1 MSVAFLVLAHR
12 GPAQLGR
19 LAERLRGPGT
29 SVHVHIDRRTDDA
42 LAAEMAAALPRDP
55 RVRLL
60 PRVRSAWSSW
70 GPVRATLGGLARI
83 LDSHDP
89 PEHVVLL
96 SGQDYPLRPASE
108 LVAFFAGQR
117 GRSFVPSWPMPSR
130 LYDRDG
136 GMYRLRYWHTPV
148 GRRRAWIPIPRRYPR
163 GLRPYGGSAFMAL
176 DRDSA
181 REVLAFSAERPDVVR
196 FHRHIWAPDEH
207 FIHTVLH
214 NSRRRDAVVSE
225 SLWHIEWPP
234 PPAKHP
240 GLLREEAFPRLE
252 HAARHSSE
260 AGGRSRAKLFARKFD
275 ADVDAAVLDRIDA
288 VLLGAARSGP
298 ASRVP
303 SG

>member
-1 MSVAFLVLAHR
+1 MNVAFLVLAHR

-19 LAERLRGPGT
+19 LAERLLGPGT
-29 SVHVHIDRRTDDA
+29 SVYVHIDRRTDA
-42 LAAEMAAALPRDP
+42 SLAAQIEDALPRNP
-55 RVRLL
+55 GVHLL

-70 GPVRATLGGLARI
+70 GPVRATLRGLAGI
-83 LDSHDP
+83 LESPDP

-96 SGQDYPLRPASE
+96 SGQDYPLRPAAD
-108 LVAFFAGQR
+108 LAAFFAGQR

-136 GMYRLRYWHTPV
+136 GMYRLRYWHAPL
-148 GRRRAWIPIPRRYPR
+148 GRRRAWVPIPRRYPR

-240 GLLREEAFPRLE
+240 ALLREEAFPRLE
-252 HAARHSSE
+252 HAAHHSSE

-275 ADVDAAVLDRIDA
+275 ADVDAAVLDRIDDA
-288 VLLGAARSGP
+288 LLRAAPSEA
-298 ASRVP
+298 ASWTP